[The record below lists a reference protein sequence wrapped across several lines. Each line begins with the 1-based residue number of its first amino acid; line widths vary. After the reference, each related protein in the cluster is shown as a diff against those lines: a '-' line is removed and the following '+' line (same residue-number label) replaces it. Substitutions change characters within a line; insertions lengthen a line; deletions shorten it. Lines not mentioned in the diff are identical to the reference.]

1 MQPDAA
7 SHSLVRAMSLLP
19 MPFPSYSGSTA
30 MIRHSPR
37 RAIGHG
43 ERDDLAGVFGQP
55 ALGGVR
61 EALRDALRIDA
72 VALQLLERH
81 RVLARSGANV
91 EKRRHVGG
99 GDLAE
104 LHDAHSSY
112 LLGSYRIATAPEPN
126 SSRLMSFKSTCFD
139 SPAN

>member
-81 RVLARSGANV
+81 RVLGRSGGNV
-91 EKRRHVGG
+91 ESAGTSAAVISRNFTTPIR
-99 GDLAE
+99 ATFS
-104 LHDAHSSY
+104 AH
-112 LLGSYRIATAPEPN
+112 TASPPPP
-126 SSRLMSFKSTCFD
+126 SRT
-139 SPAN
+139 PAGL

>member
-1 MQPDAA
+1 MPRAIPWSEPRACRRCSFLVLRKYGDDQEF
-7 SHSLVRAMSLLP
+7 SL
-19 MPFPSYSGSTA
+19 
-30 MIRHSPR
+30 

-43 ERDDLAGVFGQP
+43 ERDDLAGVFAQP

-81 RVLARSGANV
+81 RVLAHFGANV
-91 EKRRHVGG
+91 EKRRPVGG

-104 LHDAHSSY
+104 L
-112 LLGSYRIATAPEPN
+112 
-126 SSRLMSFKSTCFD
+126 
-139 SPAN
+139 